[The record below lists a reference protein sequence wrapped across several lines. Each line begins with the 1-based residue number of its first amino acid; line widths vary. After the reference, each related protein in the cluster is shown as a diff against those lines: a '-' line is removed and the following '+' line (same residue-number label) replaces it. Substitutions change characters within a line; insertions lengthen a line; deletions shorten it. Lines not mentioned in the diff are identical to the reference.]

1 MASCRRRRSRT
12 CGDWWSSCMSI
23 RRAATPMQT
32 DVSGETG
39 AHVVIIGGGIA
50 GLSAAWYLQ
59 REAARQSISVCYTL
73 LETSDRW
80 GGKIRSE
87 RIEGVGGGPTII
99 EAGPDSFLTRKPWA
113 LLLARE
119 LGLDDHLQYSDPR
132 GLRTY
137 TMLRGRL
144 VPLPAG

>member
-1 MASCRRRRSRT
+1 
-12 CGDWWSSCMSI
+12 MSI

-32 DVSGETG
+32 EADVSGESG

-59 REAARQSISVCYTL
+59 QGAARQSIPVRYTL
-73 LETSDRW
+73 LEASERW

-87 RIEGVGGGPTII
+87 RIDGVGGGSTLI

-113 LLLARE
+113 LSLARE
-119 LGLDDHLQYSDPR
+119 LGLDNHLQFLDAR
-132 GLRTY
+132 GLQTY
-137 TMLRGRL
+137 TLLRGQL
-144 VPLPAG
+144 VPLPAGWNLLAPSQWTPFLRSS